1 MNPTNTDPVYDR
13 DKNQPVTPP
22 DLRKLEQ
29 GGQSS
34 TGSGS
39 MSLGGGAGAT
49 GGSNFS
55 FNPSGDKSEQDDAG
69 TADKAADDQGFR
81 FSGGNSGNSGEAGGS
96 TGTTGAAS
104 SLMSKELAGAAG
116 VTGAATSLAG
126 TAKNFFLG
134 SRRRKQASAIG
145 GGLTATIVGGF
156 IAFTFV
162 SGPFEFIHI
171 AQLMEQMHFLPLQ
184 DESNDRL
191 FKEMRYVH
199 YKNKGEAYKTNL
211 GYIGNKLADKFDA
224 DLKAQGLTSTYTDV
238 FGLKDGY
245 AIDRDNQQFKGMTDE
260 EIEAHL
266 NDKYSGDGKLQFSTI
281 TDAEGNEHLFMKQP
295 SGFFLSRRITTVTLQ
310 DADLGRTTSAIG
322 ARIMGT
328 RDGVTWHPLKKLDTK
343 IYKSLESKY
352 AEWQKERAQNE
363 GDGIPDNLST
373 QDDPKDQP
381 GETDADKARTAAD
394 AADTS
399 ANGAEVGSQGDE
411 VSKKAQSGAPDSE
424 SSLSAFTDSTSGKVL
439 GGTAVA
445 AGVAGVLCMARGIVE
460 KTPDI
465 KQAQVALPLV
475 HVGMRAVSE
484 GNQIPSGQDIDVDQ
498 ISQDS
503 KQLYDATTKTDWSAA
518 QSIQAGTGHPNSG
531 VAPDSTLKTIGSGTP
546 FDFLVSGSPL
556 ASLLNPVCS
565 TAGQV
570 AQNVIGFLGG
580 PVSFIGGAVV
590 SSVIAPP
597 VMDKIAHY
605 LAGQA
610 IDYLGAKGAQFGSY
624 VDYGTRLAAND
635 QAISAGGR
643 ALSTPE
649 EGTLAEA
656 TNGEAESQFAQHN
669 IAYRLFNPNDR
680 MSLVSSV
687 MDNQTNSVTN
697 NMSNVALAAS
707 TATRSLAST
716 FSSIFSG
723 IAHATPQP
731 WDYGFPEMA
740 FSEDEMNNASSS
752 NPYANGDVVANLLD
766 NNGKNGEPDYI
777 SLADKCFG
785 DTLQQISVPDPSGSG
800 NDQVWDVQFGTDP
813 VNIYTAD
820 YKSIESS
827 CNSTTDQNWLKI
839 RFFIFDTQNM
849 KAADCYNGDDQ
860 MCTEMGFDTATAS
873 SGTTTTA
880 TTAPTT
886 TASAT
891 IDLSTLYDSSVNVA
905 CAPGTKD
912 LGLQDGYYQGNEVPV
927 RTCAISNMPSTA
939 SEASNGLTVANSR
952 VSAALYAMAAAAK
965 SDGVNPVT
973 SSGFRS
979 MALQE
984 CLAAHGCG
992 WSGGAVAPP
1001 GTSNHQLGL
1010 AIDVEDPTFYSWM
1023 RSNSEKFG
1031 YKWYG
1036 PGDSVHFS
1044 PTGN

>member
-1 MNPTNTDPVYDR
+1 M
-13 DKNQPVTPP
+13 
-22 DLRKLEQ
+22 EQ
-29 GGQSS
+29 GWGTGGG
-34 TGSGS
+34 TGSGTT
-39 MSLGGGAGAT
+39 GGG
-49 GGSNFS
+49 NFS
-55 FNPSGDKSEQDDAG
+55 FNPSGDKSKKGNADADG
-69 TADKAADDQGFR
+69 KASDDQGFR
-81 FSGGNSGNSGEAGGS
+81 FSGGSGGGATGS
-96 TGTTGAAS
+96 TGTTGARS

-171 AQLMEQMHFLPLQ
+171 AQLMEQMHFAPLQ

-199 YKNKGEAYKTNL
+199 YQKNGEAYKTNL

-224 DLKAQGLTSTYTDV
+224 DLKAQGLESTYTDV

-245 AIDRDNQQFKGMTDE
+245 VIDRDNQQFKGMTDE

-281 TDAEGNEHLFMKQP
+281 TDADGNEHLFMKQP
-295 SGFFLSRRITTVTLQ
+295 SGFFLSRRITRVTLQ

-343 IYKSLESKY
+343 IYSTLESKY

-363 GDGIPDNLST
+363 GEGITENLKA
-373 QDDPKDQP
+373 QDDPQDQP
-381 GETDADKARTAAD
+381 GETDEQKAKAAAD
-394 AADTS
+394 AASTS
-399 ANGAEVGSQGDE
+399 TEGTEIGDQGDE
-411 VSKKAQSGAPDSE
+411 VSKKAQSGASDSQ
-424 SSLSAFTDSTSGKVL
+424 SSLSSFTDRVSVKI
-439 GGTAVA
+439 TAGAA
-445 AGVAGVLCMARGIVE
+445 AGAGVLCMARGIVE

-475 HVGMRAVSE
+475 RIGMRTVSE
-484 GNQIPSGQDIDVDQ
+484 GNQIPSGQDVDADQ

-518 QSIQAGTGHPNSG
+518 QSIQAGTGHPNKG

-580 PVSFIGGAVV
+580 PVSFIGGTVV
-590 SSVIAPP
+590 SSVVAPP

-610 IDYLGAKGAQFGSY
+610 VDYLGAKGAQFGSY

-656 TNGEAESQFAQHN
+656 TNGEAESQFDQHN
-669 IAYRLFNPNDR
+669 IAYRLFNTSDR
-680 MSLVSSV
+680 MSLISSV
-687 MDNQTNSVTN
+687 MDNQTNSVAN
-697 NMSNVALAAS
+697 NVSNVALAAT

-731 WDYGFPEMA
+731 WDYGFPMMA
-740 FSEDEMNNASSS
+740 FSDNEMDNASTS
-752 NPYANGDVVANLLD
+752 NPYANGDAVANLLD

-800 NDQVWDVQFGTDP
+800 SDQVWDAQFGTDP
-813 VNIYTAD
+813 VNIYSAD

-827 CNSTTDQNWLKI
+827 CNSTTDQDWLKI

-860 MCTEMGFDTATAS
+860 MCSEMGFNNGVSGGAAT
-873 SGTTTTA
+873 

-886 TASAT
+886 PASAT
-891 IDLSTLYDSSVNVA
+891 IDLSTLYDSSVDVA
-905 CAPGTKD
+905 CAPNTKD
-912 LGLQDGYYQGNEVPV
+912 LGIQDGYYQGNLVKI
-927 RTCAISNMPSTA
+927 RTCAVSNLPSTS
-939 SEASNGLTVANSR
+939 SEASNGLTVVNSR
-952 VSAALYAMAAAAK
+952 VSAAVYAMAAAAK
-965 SDGVNPVT
+965 SDGINPST

-979 MALQE
+979 MALQQ
-984 CLAAHGCG
+984 CLYAHGCG
-992 WSGGAVAPP
+992 WGGGAVAAP
-1001 GTSNHQLGL
+1001 GTSNHQMGL
-1010 AIDVEDPTFYSWM
+1010 AIDVDDTSFNSWM
-1023 RSNSEKFG
+1023 RSNGGKFG